1 MNTLP
6 PDLQRAPLVPELLVS
21 NLERSL
27 TFWCDLCGFSI
38 AYDRPEDRFAYLD
51 RAGCQVMLE
60 EVMGP
65 GRRWMTGQLDQP
77 FGRGMNLQ
85 ISVADIEPIR
95 TALEGKSWPLYLEP
109 ETKWY
114 RAGLQDMGV
123 LQFIVQDPDGY
134 LLRFSQSLG
143 LRQAT

>member
-6 PDLQRAPLVPELLVS
+6 PDFQRAPVVPELLVS

-27 TFWCDLCGFSI
+27 TFWCDLCGFTI

-65 GRRWMTGQLDQP
+65 GRRWITGQLEQP

-85 ISVADIEPIR
+85 ISVADIEPIHK
-95 TALEGKSWPLYLEP
+95 ALEGKNWPLYLEP
-109 ETKWY
+109 ETRWY
-114 RAGLQDMGV
+114 RAGLQETGV
-123 LQFIVQDPDGY
+123 RQFNVQDPDGY
-134 LLRFSQSLG
+134 LVRFSQYLG
-143 LRQAT
+143 RRQA

>member
-1 MNTLP
+1 MNTPP
-6 PDLQRAPLVPELLVS
+6 PDFKWAAVVPELLVS

-38 AYDRPEDRFAYLD
+38 AYDRPEDRFAFLD

-65 GRRWMTGQLDQP
+65 GRRWITGQLDQP

-85 ISVADIEPIR
+85 ISVANIEPIQR
-95 TALEGKSWPLYLEP
+95 ALEGASWPLYLEP

-114 RAGLQDMGV
+114 RVGLQEMGV
-123 LQFIVQDPDGY
+123 RQFNVQDPDGY
-134 LLRFSQSLG
+134 LVRFSQSLG
-143 LRQAT
+143 LREAR